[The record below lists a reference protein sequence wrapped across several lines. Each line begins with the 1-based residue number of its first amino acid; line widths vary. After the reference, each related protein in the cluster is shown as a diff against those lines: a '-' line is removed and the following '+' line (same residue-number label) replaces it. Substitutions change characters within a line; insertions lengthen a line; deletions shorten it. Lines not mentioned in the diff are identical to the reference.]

1 MANERDELLRELR
14 ASKEWVAAESE
25 LPVSKQKRDVF
36 VKHGTKYVVVLD
48 DEVLV
53 LGDVVGRVGSLM
65 LEEALKR
72 LQKKQSL

>member
-1 MANERDELLRELR
+1 M
-14 ASKEWVAAESE
+14 
-25 LPVSKQKRDVF
+25 SKQKRDVF

-72 LQKKQSL
+72 IQKKQSL